1 MDKDQ
6 FAHRLISEFPYT
18 PTNSQLQLIHKLSDF
33 IINKEQK
40 SLFVLKGYAGTGK
53 TTILSLFVKHLYRVK
68 KKSVLLAPTG
78 RAAKVFSAYSGK
90 QAFTIHKKIYF
101 LSTGYDGSSKL
112 ILSENKHTNTIFIVD
127 EASMI
132 PDNSRSQEWTL
143 FSTRNLLE
151 DLFNYVYRGEN
162 CKLILLGD
170 TAQLPPVGLNIS
182 PALDIDFLN
191 RSYSLEL
198 YTSELTDVVRQSME
212 SGILANATNIRKK
225 IKGNSEGSLIVTS
238 KFDDIIKI
246 TGEDL
251 EDLLNEAYSKSG
263 LDQTVIITRSN
274 KRANNFN
281 QEIRKRILYKENEIS
296 TGDYLMIVKNN
307 YFWLD
312 KDSKPGFLANGD
324 IIEIQR
330 INKYENLYGFRFAD
344 VTVKLI
350 DYPEENDLQVK
361 LCLDSLMVDG
371 PSLSQK
377 DGQQLFDEV
386 MKDFDDIPSRRKRIE
401 NVKNSPFFNALQVK
415 FAYAL
420 TCHKTQGGQWETV
433 FIDQGYLTRE
443 NINVEYYRWLYTAFT
458 RATKKLYLL
467 NFNDLF
473 FE

>member
-6 FAHRLISEFPYT
+6 FAHRLISEFPYN

-78 RAAKVFSAYSGK
+78 RAAKVLSAYSGK
-90 QAFTIHKKIYF
+90 LAFTIHKKIYF

-112 ILSENKHTNTIFIVD
+112 ILSENKHNNTIFIVD

-132 PDNSRSQEWTL
+132 PDNSRSTEWTL

-151 DLFNYVYRGEN
+151 DLFNYVYNGEN

-212 SGILANATNIRKK
+212 SGILANATNIREK
-225 IKGNSEGSLIVTS
+225 IKGNHEGSLIATS
-238 KFDDIIKI
+238 KFDDIIRI

-274 KRANNFN
+274 KRANSFN

-330 INKYENLYGFRFAD
+330 INKYEDLYGFRFAD

-350 DYPEENDLQVK
+350 DYQEENDLQVK
-361 LCLDSLMVDG
+361 LCLDSLMVEG

-386 MKDFDDIPSRRKRIE
+386 MKDFEDIPSRRKRIE

-433 FIDQGYLTRE
+433 FIDQGYLIRD

>member
-151 DLFNYVYRGEN
+151 DLFNYVYNGEN

-281 QEIRKRILYKENEIS
+281 
-296 TGDYLMIVKNN
+296 
-307 YFWLD
+307 
-312 KDSKPGFLANGD
+312 
-324 IIEIQR
+324 
-330 INKYENLYGFRFAD
+330 
-344 VTVKLI
+344 
-350 DYPEENDLQVK
+350 
-361 LCLDSLMVDG
+361 
-371 PSLSQK
+371 
-377 DGQQLFDEV
+377 
-386 MKDFDDIPSRRKRIE
+386 
-401 NVKNSPFFNALQVK
+401 
-415 FAYAL
+415 
-420 TCHKTQGGQWETV
+420 
-433 FIDQGYLTRE
+433 
-443 NINVEYYRWLYTAFT
+443 
-458 RATKKLYLL
+458 
-467 NFNDLF
+467 
-473 FE
+473 